1 MQRLLS
7 FVFIWISILSYSQEN
22 KSFFLPNNYHYFYN
36 EDAVVVGKDSTIV
49 YSFSHSTFDTSFSSI
64 VTYGIKSKKN
74 NFLKF
79 GNVNFYD
86 LEKLNDNSF
95 LIASANN
102 TITCFNAE
110 IDQVWRK
117 SIDINE
123 NFNIKKLTDSTFLAY
138 DYEKFFVINKKGIV
152 FLIKEA

>member
-1 MQRLLS
+1 M
-7 FVFIWISILSYSQEN
+7 
-22 KSFFLPNNYHYFYN
+22 
-36 EDAVVVGKDSTIV
+36 
-49 YSFSHSTFDTSFSSI
+49 
-64 VTYGIKSKKN
+64 
-74 NFLKF
+74 KF

-123 NFNIKKLTDSTFLAY
+123 NYNIKKLTDSTFCPTIMKSYL
-138 DYEKFFVINKKGIV
+138 
-152 FLIKEA
+152 